1 MQPDFLSIHR
11 IIIRAQGRGLRGVKT
26 RPAPTDVEQVTRRAA
41 PDPGDAILS
50 IEETARLAVLW
61 RVAAGASHS
70 LNNAL
75 TAILGEAS
83 FLADDYKDDAQVVQ
97 GCDAIIA
104 EVDRC
109 ARLTRAVLARRA
121 SQGTSREVDLG
132 RLVGDLGR
140 LLHETLGRRIEL
152 EVALPDDLLLVS
164 GDAEALE
171 LLCLGLVHFASD
183 LPPGGGCLRLGVAR
197 GPGSDEV
204 SLSVTLQAAGL
215 PAGAAERVLEP
226 GSSPAPLERVV
237 LEAAHRVADA
247 HGARIE
253 SRQGAGRLEAR
264 VSFPVLH
271 E

>member
-1 MQPDFLSIHR
+1 M
-11 IIIRAQGRGLRGVKT
+11 
-26 RPAPTDVEQVTRRAA
+26 TRRAA
-41 PDPGDAILS
+41 PDPSDAILS
-50 IEETARLAVLW
+50 VEETARLAVLW
-61 RVAAGASHS
+61 RLAAGASHS

-83 FLADDYKDDAQVVQ
+83 FLADDHKDDAQVAE

-109 ARLTRAVLARRA
+109 ARLTRAVLARRHA
-121 SQGTSREVDLG
+121 SQGSSRVVDLV

-152 EVALPDDLLLVS
+152 EVALPDDLLLVR
-164 GDAEALE
+164 GDSEALE

-183 LPPGGGCLRLGVAR
+183 LQPGGGRLRLGVAR
-197 GPGSDEV
+197 GPGSGEV
-204 SLSVTLQAAGL
+204 SLSVALEAPDL
-215 PAGAAERVLEP
+215 PAGAAQRVLEP
-226 GSSPAPLERVV
+226 VSSAVPLERLV
-237 LEAAHRVADA
+237 LEAAHRVAAA

-253 SRQGAGRLEAR
+253 CRQAAGRVEAR
-264 VSFPVLH
+264 VSFPDLR